1 MMKIGSLPFR
11 LANAYSEARSKVL
24 VLARAIQLPEVD
36 AVRIATAVSSIVRT
50 AHSTDPLGR
59 LVVEFETEP
68 DLSLVLTI
76 ITKTPISVPH
86 WSNEVF
92 DRVTFSWDVETE
104 QSKTLFLKRLNGQ
117 VRKLL
122 TYSITD
128 LARNFETR
136 SRDEL
141 LAELRAS
148 NHMLEEH
155 QSALEE
161 TITRRTGELQE
172 AMLKADAANQAKS
185 DFLAT
190 MSHEIRTPMN
200 AILNMTG
207 LALEAELTPRLR
219 QYLSVAYSSARNLL
233 ALINDI
239 LDFSKIE
246 ANKLNVESIPFHLTA
261 LLDEVAEAFSS
272 RVIEKH
278 IEFVVYPEADVPDHV
293 IGDPLRV
300 RQVLTNLISNAFK
313 FTDAGEITLRVSV
326 DKAYVTLQENNE
338 ARPILLRFDVRDT
351 GIGMT
356 TQEQDR
362 LFQAFTQADSS
373 TSRKYGGTGLGLAI
387 SRRLAR
393 MMSGDLTVTSKLGAG
408 STFTFTAL
416 VDIAPHSEQKRRDVP
431 GELRDLRVL
440 VIEDGDSSR
449 ELMEA
454 YFQQFRMAV
463 SAVTTAEEGLDML
476 TATNYPAEDSTK
488 RFGLVVVD
496 WMLPGINGIEAARR
510 IRNNPSTCNIPI
522 ILTSAYVG
530 RDEECQATAAGITV
544 FLPKPITASSL
555 LDAVSEA
562 VGVVGRKVAETSK
575 PIGPIFQGQRILLAE
590 DNEANQFVAREVL
603 GALGLKIDI
612 AENGVEAVAMAQAGD
627 YAAILMD
634 MQMPKMDGLQA
645 TRILRAPPVSWKLPI
660 IALTANAIQSDMDAC
675 KMAGMDDFLSKPI
688 ERDSLVHVLNRW
700 ISNPTGTLPSIPHVK
715 PSDVSTRLTGTTIAL
730 KGIDIP
736 GTIRRLG
743 LPLDRLVPMLIRFA
757 DSLPKMLADIRNA
770 ITGNEPSQV
779 ARAAHALAGA
789 AGNLGA
795 DQLRLACLTLE
806 KAAARG
812 ASGLNVLSGPVE
824 TEGLAVMESIE
835 AIRPKVDGQVSAIN
849 ASHGDSAF
857 KVIELRADLKILYDR
872 ISESDFTGASEV
884 ITRIAKRVV
893 PADISSILAQ
903 INSSIDSYEFDEA
916 REQLESLLQHSML
929 REVK

>member
-1 MMKIGSLPFR
+1 MMKIGSILFK
-11 LANAYSEARSKVL
+11 LASSYSQARSKVL
-24 VLARAIQLPEVD
+24 ALARTIQIPDVD
-36 AVRIATAVSSIVRT
+36 AVRIATAVSSLVRT
-50 AHSTDPLGR
+50 AYSIDPLGS
-59 LVVEFETEP
+59 LVVGFENEP

-76 ITKTPISVPH
+76 FTKNHIPVPG
-86 WSNEVF
+86 WSSEVF
-92 DRVTFSWDVETE
+92 DSVAVSIDAESG
-104 QSKTLFLKRLNGQ
+104 QSKTTFLTRLNSHSG
-117 VRKLL
+117 KLVTL
-122 TYSITD
+122 SIAD
-128 LARNFETR
+128 LARDFETR

-148 NHMLEEH
+148 NRMLEQH

-161 TITRRTGELQE
+161 TITRRTGELHE

-246 ANKLNVESIPFHLTA
+246 ANKLNVESIPFHLRE
-261 LLDEVAEAFSS
+261 LLDEIAEAFSS

-278 IEFVVYPEADVPDHV
+278 IEFVVHPAADVPDHV

-313 FTDAGEITLRVSV
+313 FTDEGEITLRVSV
-326 DKAYVTLQENNE
+326 GNASVAPLDNGE

-356 TQEQDR
+356 AEEQDR
-362 LFQAFTQADSS
+362 LFHAFTQADSS

-393 MMSGDLTVTSKLGAG
+393 MMSGDLTVTSKFGEG

-416 VDIAPHSEQKRRDVP
+416 VDAACQSGKSSREVP

-454 YFQQFRMAV
+454 FFQQFRMAA
-463 SAVTTAEEGLDML
+463 SAVMTAEEGLDML
-476 TATNYPAEDSTK
+476 TAANCPAADSTN

-510 IRNNPSTCNIPI
+510 IRANPSICNIPI

-530 RDEECQATAAGITV
+530 REEEHQASAAGITV

-555 LDAVSEA
+555 LDAVAEA
-562 VGVVGRKVAETSK
+562 VGVVGRKVAEASK
-575 PIGPIFQGQRILLAE
+575 PIGPVFHGQQILLAE
-590 DNEANQFVAREVL
+590 DNEANQFVAQEVL
-603 GALGLKIDI
+603 GGLGLKIDI
-612 AENGVEAVAMAQAGD
+612 AENGVEAVAMAQKID
-627 YAAILMD
+627 YTAILMD

-645 TRILRAPPVSWKLPI
+645 TRILRAPPISCKLPI

-675 KMAGMDDFLSKPI
+675 KTAGMDDFLSKPI
-688 ERDSLVHVLNRW
+688 ERDSLVRVLIRW
-700 ISNPTGTLPSIPHVK
+700 ISNSAGAVPADAHIKRPDASTKITG
-715 PSDVSTRLTGTTIAL
+715 DTITL

-743 LPLDRLVPMLIRFA
+743 LPLERLVPMLIRFA
-757 DSLPKMLADIRNA
+757 DGLPKMLDDIRSA
-770 ITGNEPSQV
+770 VSGKESSQV
-779 ARAAHALAGA
+779 ARAAHSLAGA

-795 DQLRLACLTLE
+795 AQLRLACLTLE
-806 KAAARG
+806 KAAAT
-812 ASGLNVLSGPVE
+812 SGSDLDRMSALVE
-824 TEGLAVMESIE
+824 TEGLAVMESIV
-835 AIRPKVDGQVSAIN
+835 AIRPKADEQASVIRTSPGVSVF
-849 ASHGDSAF
+849 DVP
-857 KVIELRADLKILYDR
+857 KLRLDLQLLNDR
-872 ISESDFTGASEV
+872 ISECDFTGASEV
-884 ITRIAKRVV
+884 ITRISMRVV
-893 PADISSILAQ
+893 PAEISSSLTL
-903 INSSIDSYEFDEA
+903 INSLIDGYEFDEA
-916 REQLESLLQHSML
+916 REQLESLLKHSIL
-929 REVK
+929 REEA

>member
-1 MMKIGSLPFR
+1 MMKIGSLPLR
-11 LANAYSEARSKVL
+11 LANAYSDARHKIL
-24 VLARAIQLPEVD
+24 ALARMMQFPEIE
-36 AVRIATAVSSIVRT
+36 AVRIATAVSSLVRIART
-50 AHSTDPLGR
+50 IDPLGS
-59 LVVEFETEP
+59 LVVGFSEESER
-68 DLSLVLTI
+68 SLALAI
-76 ITKTPISVPH
+76 ITKTQFPVPT
-86 WSNEVF
+86 WGSEVF
-92 DRVTFSWDVETE
+92 DRVVFALDADTSQFKVTFLTTLNRHTSKEFTFSIE
-104 QSKTLFLKRLNGQ
+104 
-117 VRKLL
+117 
-122 TYSITD
+122 D

-148 NHMLEEH
+148 NRMLEEH
-155 QSALEE
+155 QAALEE
-161 TITRRTGELQE
+161 TIARRTGELQE
-172 AMLKADAANQAKS
+172 TMLKADAANQAKS

-207 LALEAELTPRLR
+207 LALEADLTPRLR

-278 IEFVVYPEADVPDHV
+278 IEFVVHPAADVPDHV

-313 FTDAGEITLRVSV
+313 FTDSGEITLRVAV
-326 DKAYVTLQENNE
+326 DETHVAQSENNGVC
-338 ARPILLRFDVRDT
+338 PILLRFDVRDT

-356 TQEQDR
+356 TEEQDR
-362 LFQAFTQADSS
+362 LFHAFTQADSS

-393 MMSGDLTVTSKLGAG
+393 MMSGDLTVASKPGEG

-416 VDIAPHSEQKRRDVP
+416 VHATPQSGQKRREIP

-463 SAVTTAEEGLDML
+463 SAVTTAEEGLVML
-476 TATNYPAEDSTK
+476 TEVNNFTGDSFN

-496 WMLPGINGIEAARR
+496 WMLPGINGIEAARE
-510 IRNNPSTCNIPI
+510 IRANPSTSSIPI
-522 ILTSAYVG
+522 ILTSAYIG
-530 RDEECQATAAGITV
+530 HDEEYQAMAAGITV
-544 FLPKPITASSL
+544 FLPKPITASTL
-555 LDAVSEA
+555 LDAVAEA
-562 VGVVGRKVAETSK
+562 AGVVKRQTAEVSE
-575 PIGPIFQGQRILLAE
+575 PIGPIFQGQRVLLAE

-612 AENGVEAVAMAQAGD
+612 AENGVEAVAMAQKQD
-627 YAAILMD
+627 YVAILMD

-645 TRILRAPPVSWKLPI
+645 TRILRAPPINWKLPI
-660 IALTANAIQSDMDAC
+660 IALTANAIKSDMDAC

-688 ERDSLVHVLNRW
+688 ERESLVHVLKCW
-700 ISNPTGTLPSIPHVK
+700 ISTTVVPV
-715 PSDVSTRLTGTTIAL
+715 PSDAHDRPLNTIATPSSDVITL
-730 KGIDIP
+730 KGIDIS

-743 LPLDRLVPMLIRFA
+743 LPLDRLLPMIIRFA
-757 DSLPKMLADIRNA
+757 DGLPKMLIDIQTAVSEKNFSE
-770 ITGNEPSQV
+770 I
-779 ARAAHALAGA
+779 ARAAHSLAGA
-789 AGNLGA
+789 SGNLGA
-795 DQLRLACLTLE
+795 DQLRLACMSLE
-806 KAAARG
+806 KAVAKG
-812 ASGLNVLSGPVE
+812 SSDFNGLLAQVNA
-824 TEGLAVMESIE
+824 EGLAVLESVETIRPTTE
-835 AIRPKVDGQVSAIN
+835 AASSAIRTSQEDL
-849 ASHGDSAF
+849 AF
-857 KVIELRADLKILYDR
+857 EVPAWRSDLKLLRDR
-872 ISESDFTGASEV
+872 ISECDFTGASE
-884 ITRIAKRVV
+884 TMARIAKRVA
-893 PADISSILAQ
+893 PAEISSSISQ
-903 INSSIDSYEFDEA
+903 ICSLIDGYEFDEA
-916 REQLESLLQHSML
+916 FEQLESLLQHSIF
-929 REVK
+929 REE